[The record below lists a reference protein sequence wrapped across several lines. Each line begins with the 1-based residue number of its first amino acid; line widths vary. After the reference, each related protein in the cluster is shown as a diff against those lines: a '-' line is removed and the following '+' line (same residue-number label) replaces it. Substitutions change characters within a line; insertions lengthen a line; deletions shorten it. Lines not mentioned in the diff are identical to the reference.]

1 MESLFKRLF
10 RYRPTAG
17 RQPWEDW
24 FTESFAAVLDR
35 YPRLG
40 AAYADRLI
48 GRAVETADIETQRT
62 FNAAR
67 PDMWIDARD
76 DDGRRHVVMV
86 EHKMGAPAGRCQL
99 EAYERCLHRLTAET
113 KTLVHIARST
123 EAPDFEV
130 TSASVRFE
138 CLRWFE
144 VYRWLQRWA
153 ANTRSG
159 GEAVELVDEL
169 LKFMKE
175 RGMSIEIGMDELAAY
190 TVCKASGV
198 EQQLE
203 QLLDAVWDDCGMT
216 AAIGETEG
224 KWRRPNKESI
234 DWVSPKIVR
243 HGVNVIYGFDF
254 SREDPEWDTGRL
266 RLPSA
271 YVGIWSS
278 EPDGTCTLRCPA
290 GWKERPTWPE
300 SYAWGCQ
307 ISELRLRGE
316 SLSASYLEFFTGAF
330 TALKVV
336 LGDGLGGDLAVDD
349 VDADARR

>member
-24 FTESFAAVLDR
+24 FTESFAAVLDH

-62 FNAAR
+62 FDVAR

-99 EAYERCLHRLTAET
+99 EAYERRLHRLTAET

-198 EQQLE
+198 EQRLE

-254 SREDPEWDTGRL
+254 SREDPEWDTGRPG
-266 RLPSA
+266 LPSA

-278 EPDGTCTLRCPA
+278 EPDLTNWMGAP
-290 GWKERPTWPE
+290 
-300 SYAWGCQ
+300 
-307 ISELRLRGE
+307 RG
-316 SLSASYLEFFTGAF
+316 
-330 TALKVV
+330 
-336 LGDGLGGDLAVDD
+336 
-349 VDADARR
+349 ARF

>member
-1 MESLFKRLF
+1 MPW
-10 RYRPTAG
+10 RP
-17 RQPWEDW
+17 
-24 FTESFAAVLDR
+24 L
-35 YPRLG
+35 
-40 AAYADRLI
+40 
-48 GRAVETADIETQRT
+48 DIETQRT
-62 FNAAR
+62 FDVAR

-76 DDGRRHVVMV
+76 DAGRRHVVMV

-153 ANTRSG
+153 ANSRSG

-198 EQQLE
+198 EQRLE

-224 KWRRPNKESI
+224 KWRRPNKESTI
-234 DWVSPKIVR
+234 GCRRS
-243 HGVNVIYGFDF
+243 
-254 SREDPEWDTGRL
+254 S
-266 RLPSA
+266 SA
-271 YVGIWSS
+271 
-278 EPDGTCTLRCPA
+278 
-290 GWKERPTWPE
+290 
-300 SYAWGCQ
+300 
-307 ISELRLRGE
+307 
-316 SLSASYLEFFTGAF
+316 
-330 TALKVV
+330 TA
-336 LGDGLGGDLAVDD
+336 
-349 VDADARR
+349 